1 MTDVVSILGECRAML
16 TGHFLLSSG
25 KHSSQY
31 FQCARLLQY
40 PDRAAAVIGTV
51 AEKIRKLTDE
61 GKLEVDAIIG
71 PAMGGI
77 VVAYELGRQLGKP
90 AFFTE
95 RNDEGVMALRRGFE
109 IAPGERIIIA
119 EDVVTTGKSTL
130 ETAEQIK
137 KMGGIVVASIC
148 IVDRRPADAS
158 EPFPWPLFAAAR
170 LPAVLWDAD
179 GCELCKEGKS
189 PAVKPGSRKI
199 F

>member
-1 MTDVVSILGECRAML
+1 MSDVVSILAECRAML

-25 KHSSQY
+25 KHSPQY

-40 PDRAAAVIGTV
+40 PDRAATVIGTV
-51 AEKIRKLTDE
+51 AERIKKMMGE

-95 RNDEGVMALRRGFE
+95 RNDEGIMTLRRGFE
-109 IAPGERIIIA
+109 ITPGEKIIIA

-137 KMGGIVVASIC
+137 KMGGVVVASIC
-148 IVDRRPADAS
+148 IVDRRPGDTV

-170 LPAVLWDAD
+170 LPAVLWEAD
-179 GCELCKEGKS
+179 SCELCRDGKS

>member
-1 MTDVVSILGECRAML
+1 MIDVISVLSDCRALL

-40 PDRAAAVIGTV
+40 PDRAEKVIATV
-51 AEKIRKLTDE
+51 ADKIRASKASGEFKADS
-61 GKLEVDAIIG
+61 VIG

-77 VVAYELGRQLGKP
+77 VVAYELGRQLGLP

-95 RNDEGVMALRRGFE
+95 RNDEGVMTLRRGFE
-109 IAPGERIIIA
+109 ITKGERIIIA

-137 KMGGIVVASIC
+137 AMGGVVVASIC
-148 IVDRRPADAS
+148 VVDRRPIDAAA
-158 EPFPWPLFAAAR
+158 PFPWPLFAALR
-170 LPAVLWDAD
+170 QPAVLWDAAD
-179 GCELCKEGKS
+179 CPLCKEGKT
-189 PAVKPGSRKI
+189 PAVKPGSRKV